1 MLYIITL
8 GFDEKFAIRFL
19 LRHGIKRED
28 KVLIILPDDLNNN
41 QKVQNALN
49 NILSLLDNLVKK
61 ENISILEVNVKDSV
75 LTSVKKIKQ
84 KILESGENSIYANL
98 SGGMRVLVLLVVSAL
113 LLLKNLD
120 VRVEVEFENFEG
132 YTEIPIKAFLVP
144 ENDRWVK
151 ILKSI
156 YNGCGIRETA
166 KNLGLSPA
174 TVSREV
180 KKLQELGLVNKEFNL
195 TESGRL
201 YLELYE

>member
-19 LRHGIKRED
+19 LRHGVKSND
-28 KVLIILPDDLNNN
+28 KVLIILPDDQNNN
-41 QKVQNALN
+41 HKVQNALN
-49 NILSLLDNLVKK
+49 NLISLLNNLVKK
-61 ENISILEVNVKDSV
+61 ENVIILEVSLKEPILKN
-75 LTSVKKIKQ
+75 VKKIKQ
-84 KILESGENSIYANL
+84 KILEIGENTICANL
-98 SGGMRVLVLLVVSAL
+98 SGGMRALILLVVSTL

-120 VRVEVEFENFEG
+120 VKVEVEFENFEG

-144 ENDRWVK
+144 KNDRWIR

-156 YNGCGIRETA
+156 YNGYGIRETA

-174 TVSREV
+174 TISREA
-180 KKLQELGLVNKEFNL
+180 KKLQELGLIDEKFNL
-195 TESGRL
+195 TDSGKL